1 MCQSIASILKSR
13 RTLDTTELGKG
24 LEESGHFPKWSTSY
38 RFRGFQMKQQR
49 IVLPVSSGID
59 NHFPKRVTCNI
70 NNVVNDLEFGR
81 SLD

>member
-13 RTLDTTELGKG
+13 RTHDTTELGKG
-24 LEESGHFPKWSTSY
+24 LEESG
-38 RFRGFQMKQQR
+38 
-49 IVLPVSSGID
+49 
-59 NHFPKRVTCNI
+59 HFPKRVTCNI

>member
-1 MCQSIASILKSR
+1 
-13 RTLDTTELGKG
+13 
-24 LEESGHFPKWSTSY
+24 
-38 RFRGFQMKQQR
+38 MKQQR